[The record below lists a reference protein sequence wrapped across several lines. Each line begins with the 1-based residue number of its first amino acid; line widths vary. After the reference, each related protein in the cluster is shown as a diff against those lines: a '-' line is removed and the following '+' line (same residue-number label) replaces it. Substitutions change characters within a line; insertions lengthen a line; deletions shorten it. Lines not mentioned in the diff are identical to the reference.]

1 MDWKIV
7 QINKETDHKFL
18 NFYTA
23 TYEVE
28 KEEGKK
34 EPALNAAL
42 VNICLGE
49 VLEQHIKSKYNIG

>member
-34 EPALNAAL
+34 AR
-42 VNICLGE
+42 
-49 VLEQHIKSKYNIG
+49 Q

>member
-34 EPALNAAL
+34 ETTYFFFSINLRLLYTSSFNL
-42 VNICLGE
+42 KKFN
-49 VLEQHIKSKYNIG
+49 N